1 MNRTLVD
8 RPLSGPGS
16 GARPYRDAGLDGSGE
31 VVGVRGAGGRAM
43 ARGHE
48 GCRRHGSVRGAR
60 TKGCTA
66 QWAP

>member
-31 VVGVRGAGGRAM
+31 VVGVRGVGGR
-43 ARGHE
+43 GVGQE
-48 GCRRHGSVRGAR
+48 
-60 TKGCTA
+60 
-66 QWAP
+66 